1 MRLPLRFSQTLLTT
15 AIVLLL
21 AAGSHASPALPH
33 GSIPQAE
40 DVFALLSKA
49 MKQSAEAMAL
59 AEKAAVDS
67 LHRHVPSLSNQ
78 RPIRMLREEGAMSCS
93 ASSTSECTGASASV
107 QSCMMAVFRAAS
119 GNPMS
124 SPFTF
129 PSLLCQLRTTNS
141 SCVSSLINHF
151 KTCACVDFQPMFDL
165 ACPASPSAHSC
176 ASNNFVRRF
185 LALNTNA
192 SLGFFGTTLMSFPMP
207 STEAPRPSLLTCGDA
222 EAYRRIVLINGMGPC
237 LGTIIDA
244 FPLPTYMLS
253 ATLPGS
259 SRKFADMLKGGMRC
273 ALTHASYM
281 HDTNCRGNVARCY
294 SLRQTSDF
302 GDCTSA
308 TGTSCSTGCRD
319 RLAALGSTSSTSPA
333 KCCVKWFQ
341 QQSTAEDC
349 DAKVSLSSLMG
360 PACVAFMRSAMP
372 APSPSQ
378 PGQPT
383 PDQMNMMFTMP
394 LFPGPCAAKSAESL
408 AVSNCNVPVAG
419 LQAACPS
426 DDTPFVLSSLFA
438 PKKTTTA
445 TITFTSSSLKA
456 VSGCISP
463 LLLPPSS
470 IASMHASRDF
480 CPGYVHKVR

>member
-1 MRLPLRFSQTLLTT
+1 MLGVVDVRVHWCKCQCAVLYDGGVSSGVRQPHELAFHISLPTVPAENDKFKLREQPHQSLQNVRLRRLSTHVRPRMPCFTLRTLMRQQQLR
-15 AIVLLL
+15 
-21 AAGSHASPALPH
+21 PALPRIKH
-33 GSIPQAE
+33 QCL
-40 DVFALLSKA
+40 F
-49 MKQSAEAMAL
+49 
-59 AEKAAVDS
+59 
-67 LHRHVPSLSNQ
+67 
-78 RPIRMLREEGAMSCS
+78 
-93 ASSTSECTGASASV
+93 
-107 QSCMMAVFRAAS
+107 
-119 GNPMS
+119 
-124 SPFTF
+124 
-129 PSLLCQLRTTNS
+129 
-141 SCVSSLINHF
+141 
-151 KTCACVDFQPMFDL
+151 
-165 ACPASPSAHSC
+165 
-176 ASNNFVRRF
+176 
-185 LALNTNA
+185 
-192 SLGFFGTTLMSFPMP
+192 GFFGTTLMSFPMP

-302 GDCTSA
+302 GDCASA

-349 DAKVSLSSLMG
+349 DAKVSLSSVMG

-456 VSGCISP
+456 VSGCICPCCFP
-463 LLLPPSS
+463 LLPSHLCTPHDVTTAQVMS
-470 IASMHASRDF
+470 TKYAETLKAIQKALETK
-480 CPGYVHKVR
+480 VHTTKLARFLS